1 MKVFKRVTSY
11 CLVFVMLFVYYL
23 ATPVKALAESAERAE
38 AIETYADA
46 TNDFSANT
54 ELEYSPLVGE
64 EEANREEFIKVFRRA
79 DGAREAVIYTQ
90 PIHYLR
96 NGEWETIDNTLELVT
111 LEDGSKIYRNKANDF
126 VVSFAELFSSDQLV
140 TIESADKSLSWR
152 FIGAEEPIPTPT
164 PTPEPTSEPIV
175 TPEPII
181 TLEPIVTPEPIIE
194 IPVEPVPDSEISS
207 TPEDDTQMESDSIP
221 EIDLEATEEPEA
233 DEIITD
239 QREPDTTEEPA
250 LELEVVPEATSEP
263 VITPEPID
271 TPDPTTAPTPEAT
284 PEPTV
289 EPTPEPTAEPEA
301 TAEPTIEPTIEPIAE
316 EETVFDTLIVSDAEA
331 SLVPATST
339 VSDEDRDMQLRFPSQ
354 LTSEIVYTDPTTG
367 LNVRY
372 VLSGKSLREYI
383 TLESAPARAVAYTV
397 EITADGITP
406 VTDENGKTFF
416 VDPEGKNI
424 FSLGDAV
431 MFDAAGA
438 ESNAIEAQL
447 YEVDIESNTYTYML
461 IPDLEWLQSEERQY
475 PLSIDPDISISIS
488 DSIQDTYVASAH
500 KNSNYSTGQSMNIGG
515 TAAEGLVYIPNSIL
529 PKISSGDVI
538 LNACLYLTRYNSN
551 SSYTN
556 ASSVIYEATS
566 SWDAS
571 TVTWNTKPSYNTAPG
586 SVSYGISSVRYKS
599 NPFDITRTVQKWY
612 EDESNNLGLVFKG
625 TGSSSLFCTS
635 EYTGSASR
643 KPYLSIVYVNTTG
656 LEDSWTYYSQN
667 IGRAGTGSVNIF
679 SGNLT
684 LTHADAAINN
694 GILPI
699 SLSHVFNMNDSLLDI
714 GYGTGW
720 RLNYAQ
726 SLNKVVLPDMDSTVT
741 YYRYTDGDG
750 TRHYYKAK
758 DGSTTEFVNELN
770 KDFVLTLDGATATI
784 SDKADN
790 QLVFTCDS
798 AVENGRL
805 TAVRDANGNETII
818 TYTTDTITDLKIAS
832 ITEKLSGNET
842 GQTLSLSYE
851 DGRLTAVDVPDGL
864 DVSYS
869 YMDGNLTSITYADNK
884 SVSYAYARATDES
897 GMLIGNKLVS
907 ATNIDN
913 YSISYAYTNDAPYRV
928 TRISETAGSTDG
940 QHLEI
945 AYGRNKAVVTDAQER
960 RTVYQMDNNGQ
971 AVSVTDPNGRAVFA
985 AYGSSG
991 QERTQLTAVS
1001 KMQSSILPLLKN
1013 HGFELDSYPKN
1024 WTRSNSDAI
1033 VTSEVAIKHT
1043 GYRACRMT
1051 ASSSSARTLTQDT
1064 SVIPGTAY
1072 TLSAY
1077 FTGVAGYLQVTDGS
1091 NIYQTDPIKSQGS
1104 AGENWERGILTF
1116 TPQSSTVTVAIVLPA
1131 GSGKMYV
1138 DSVQLEKG
1146 EVPNRYNMIE
1156 NGDLSLD
1163 VYGFDRNYTTHTSVV
1178 DVSAASFEAARTS
1191 HPSVTSADST
1201 LDSKVYQINADV
1213 GNSYHLTQTIA
1224 VGGPAGDVYSFG
1236 GWSASNCFP
1245 LTKQN
1250 VYYGSNGASHVV
1262 EYGIRRLTVN
1272 FLTTNG
1278 TVINSAYAYF
1288 GADTNEWQYA
1298 SGVAVAQQDY
1308 SQVQLVAECKRGG
1321 NTMYVDGLQLY
1332 KEEFATAYSYDD
1344 NGNLTG
1350 TTSLIGQ
1357 QNVFDYDDN
1366 DNVTSSTDPRGNTTT
1381 YTYDDHHNLLTSTS
1395 PEGVVTSNTY
1405 NDFGLP
1411 TETKVGTDTNYIRTT
1426 TAYDGASGI
1435 AISETDA
1442 RGSAVLTQYNAATRL
1457 ATEITDAKNNSTAY
1471 GYDSLNRV
1479 SSITSG
1485 DSGVSYTYANDKLTQ
1500 VDVDGAV
1507 FYGLTYDGFGRTIS
1521 TKAGS
1526 SADSMTALATNT
1538 YNNDTGLL
1546 TQTQYGNG
1554 FTVSYVYDNL
1564 DRVTEVKYNG
1574 MTVYKY
1580 VYDGSGNLYSAC
1592 DVALGFTIYYEY
1604 DHTDRCV
1611 KSFTKDNATGA
1622 ILSSYSYQ
1630 YDVNNNLTKLTCST
1644 GGTTW
1649 ATTYAYDADNRPTMA
1664 TLESG
1669 KTITNTYDAIGRLS
1683 IRAIGDYTTTLSY
1696 LAGTN
1701 GSQTAMVASYQNG
1714 TDAAYQYT
1722 YDANG
1727 NITHIQQGDSH
1738 IYYQYDNLNQ
1748 LVREDNSVLNKSIT
1762 YTYDDRGNILNKTEY
1777 AYVANG
1783 GTLGAAT
1790 DTVTYGYESEYQGW
1804 ADQLTWEAIRYDASG
1819 NPTTYR
1825 GYTMTWNGRQLATA
1839 TNGTNTVSY
1848 SYDENG
1854 IRTKKTVNGVTTNY
1868 NYHGSVLIS
1877 QVTGDDTLLFSYD
1890 ASGNAA
1896 AVNFNGTYY
1905 YYVRNGQGDIVKLI
1919 DNSGATVVEYAYDSW
1934 GKQLSCTGSLAGTL
1948 GTQNPFRYRGYIY
1961 DTETGLYYLQTRYYD
1976 PEVGRFINADIYVST
1991 GQSVLGN
1998 NMYLY
2003 CGNNP
2008 VTRADDEGDFWN
2020 IVVGAVVG
2028 AVFSVAAQV
2037 INNAIQGENLLD
2049 GVGTAA
2055 LTGAASGALAA
2066 SGVGL
2071 VVSVVGN
2078 AAISMAGNAA
2088 NQVIRNKGFD
2098 NFDVGDMLI
2107 DGAIGAVSGRVGGKG
2122 MGKFANLKTL
2132 NKNLTKKV
2140 ISGSKETIKQGVK
2153 YYVSQTKFAYK
2164 EYLVK
2169 PIFKSTATNVLGQTG
2184 LSIWEM
2190 Y

>member
-416 VDPEGKNI
+416 VDSEGKNI
-424 FSLGDAV
+424 FNLGDAV

-447 YEVDIESNTYTYML
+447 SEVDIEANTYTYTL

-475 PLSIDPDISISIS
+475 PLSIDPDIEMEFGNSV
-488 DSIQDTYVASAH
+488 QDTYINSVNV
-500 KNSNYSTGQSMNIGG
+500 NSNYSTADYLRIDRNHESY
-515 TAAEGLVYIPNSIL
+515 LYIPNSSL
-529 PKISSGDVI
+529 PTLETGDVI
-538 LNACLYLTRYNSN
+538 LQASLHLARYNINEDHSN
-551 SSYTN
+551 DL
-556 ASSVIYEATS
+556 IYLSAVEG
-566 SWDAS
+566 
-571 TVTWNTKPSYNTAPG
+571 TWNAETLTWSNKPAYDSTAADGFGICSVMGKYSY
-586 SVSYGISSVRYKS
+586 
-599 NPFDITRTVQKWY
+599 FDITQIMQGWY
-612 EDESNNLGLVFKG
+612 EVPSCNYGVVLYKPTSAYAYLNSTER
-625 TGSSSLFCTS
+625 TG
-635 EYTGSASR
+635 EPNP
-643 KPYLSIVYVNTTG
+643 PYFSIVYRNTTG
-656 LEDSWTYYSQN
+656 LEDTWTYYSQN
-667 IGRAGTGSVNIF
+667 IGRAGTGSINIF

-699 SLSHVFNMNDSLLDI
+699 SLSHVYNGNDRTLDI
-714 GYGTGW
+714 GYGNGW

-726 SLNKVVLPDMDSTVT
+726 SLEKIEVPGLDTTVA
-741 YYRYTDGDG
+741 YYRYIDGDG
-750 TRHYYKAK
+750 TRHYYESK
-758 DGSTTEFVNELN
+758 DGSTTEYVNELDNDSILTIDGTTITIADKGDN
-770 KDFVLTLDGATATI
+770 K
-784 SDKADN
+784 
-790 QLVFTCDS
+790 LVFSCD
-798 AVENGRL
+798 AEATKGRL
-805 TAVRDANGNETII
+805 TSICDANGNETVIA
-818 TYTTDTITDLKIAS
+818 YTDNDVANLRIAS
-832 ITEKLSGNET
+832 VTEKLSGNSE
-842 GQTLSLSYE
+842 GQSLTLSYTNN
-851 DGRLTAVDVPDGL
+851 RLASVDVPDGL
-864 DVSYS
+864 DLSYA
-869 YMDGNLTSITYADNK
+869 YTDGNLATVTYADGK
-884 SVSYAYARATDES
+884 EVSYTYNANHCLTE
-897 GMLIGNKLVS
+897 

-913 YSISYAYTNDAPYRV
+913 YRVSYSYTDGSPYRV
-928 TRISETAGSTDG
+928 IRVAEAAGTVDG
-940 QHLEI
+940 QYLTI
-945 AYGRNKAVVTDAQER
+945 DYGRNKTVITDKQDR
-960 RTVYQMDNNGQ
+960 RTMYYTDNYGQ
-971 AVSVTDPNGRAVFA
+971 ALSVIDPDGRAVYG
-985 AYGSSG
+985 AYNTGTRKVTELKATSKL
-991 QERTQLTAVS
+991 QNTA
-1001 KMQSSILPLLKN
+1001 LNLLEDP
-1013 HGFELDSYPKN
+1013 GFELAFPGA
-1024 WTRSNSDAI
+1024 WTRSSSSYISKESTLFHLGYAGCKFTQHSKNPISLTQTVN
-1033 VTSEVAIKHT
+1033 VTVGETYTLS
-1043 GYRACRMT
+1043 GYF
-1051 ASSSSARTLTQDT
+1051 SSSAVNSGRLQVINGSTTLQSEPIVTG
-1064 SVIPGTAY
+1064 GTA
-1072 TLSAY
+1072 
-1077 FTGVAGYLQVTDGS
+1077 GTDWYRAS
-1091 NIYQTDPIKSQGS
+1091 
-1104 AGENWERGILTF
+1104 LTF
-1116 TPQSSTVTVAIVLPA
+1116 TAETSSVTVGVLLPPA
-1131 GSGKMYV
+1131 SGEGKLYV
-1138 DSVQLEKG
+1138 DSLQLEKG
-1146 EVPNRYNMIE
+1146 SMANRYNLLE
-1156 NGDLSLD
+1156 NGDFTEGTSGYTMNYATSCAVID
-1163 VYGFDRNYTTHTSVV
+1163 VDNAKY
-1178 DVSAASFEAARTS
+1178 AAARDT
-1191 HPSVTSADST
+1191 HPSF
-1201 LDSKVYQINADV
+1201 LDDTVYEMN
-1213 GNSYHLTQTIA
+1213 GNVDNKIRIKQQATR
-1224 VGGPAGDVYSFG
+1224 GKAGETYTFG
-1236 GWSASNCFP
+1236 AWIASNKAAQTSQLCYYNGSSSHYVTYGIARIGIELLNGNNEVIQSSFIDFAADTDEWHYVSGTFTT
-1245 LTKQN
+1245 TKT
-1250 VYYGSNGASHVV
+1250 YYRLQLVV
-1262 EYGIRRLTVN
+1262 EYHRS
-1272 FLTTNG
+1272 
-1278 TVINSAYAYF
+1278 IN
-1288 GADTNEWQYA
+1288 T
-1298 SGVAVAQQDY
+1298 
-1308 SQVQLVAECKRGG
+1308 L
-1321 NTMYVDGLQLY
+1321 YVDGLQLY

-1405 NDFGLP
+1405 NDFGLA
-1411 TETKVGTDTNYIRTT
+1411 TETKVGTDTNFIRTT
-1426 TAYDGASGI
+1426 TAYDGAS
-1435 AISETDA
+1435 ALATSVTDA

-1500 VDVDGAV
+1500 VNVDGAV

-1538 YNNDTGLL
+1538 YNSDTGLL

-1554 FTVSYVYDNL
+1554 FTVSYLYDNL

-1574 MTVYKY
+1574 TTVYKY

-1611 KSFTKDNATGA
+1611 KSYTKDNATGA
-1622 ILSSYSYQ
+1622 TLSSYSYQ

-1644 GGTTW
+1644 NGTTW
-1649 ATTYAYDADNRPTMA
+1649 ATTYAYDADNRPTTA
-1664 TLESG
+1664 TLASG
-1669 KTITNTYDAIGRLS
+1669 KVITNTYDAIGRLS
-1683 IRAIGDYTTTLSY
+1683 TKSIGDHTTTLSY
-1696 LAGTN
+1696 LAGAN

-1727 NITHIQQGDSH
+1727 NITHIQQGDTH

-1783 GTLGAAT
+1783 GALGVPT
-1790 DTVTYGYESEYQGW
+1790 DTIVYGYEAEHQTW
-1804 ADQLTWEAIRYDASG
+1804 ADQLTSYDGESIRYDASG

-1839 TNGTNTVSY
+1839 TNGTNTISY

-1854 IRTKKTVNGVTTNY
+1854 IRTQKTVNGTITNY
-1868 NYHGSVLIS
+1868 NYHGSALIS
-1877 QVTGDDTLLFSYD
+1877 QVTGNDTLLFSYD
-1890 ASGNAA
+1890 ASGNVV
-1896 AVNFNGTYY
+1896 AVNYNGTYY
-1905 YYVRNGQGDIVKLI
+1905 YYVRNGQNDIIRLI
-1919 DNSGATVVEYAYDSW
+1919 DSSNNTGVEYTYDSW
-1934 GKQLSCTGSLAGTL
+1934 GKQIACNGSLASTL
-1948 GTQNPFRYRGYIY
+1948 GNLNPFRYRGYVY
-1961 DTETGLYYLQTRYYD
+1961 DTETGFYYVSSRYYD
-1976 PEVGRFINADIYVST
+1976 PEIGRFINADDIDY
-1991 GQSVLGN
+1991 LGADGSPLSYN
-1998 NMYLY
+1998 LFAY
-2003 CGNNP
+2003 CMNNP
-2008 VTRADDEGDFWN
+2008 VNRFDVNGNWSLPNWAKIAIGAAA
-2020 IVVGAVVG
+2020 IAVG
-2028 AVFSVAAQV
+2028 V
-2037 INNAIQGENLLD
+2037 IA
-2049 GVGTAA
+2049 TAA
-2055 LTGAASGALAA
+2055 TGGAAAPVLVASLKIAA
-2066 SGVGL
+2066 TS
-2071 VVSVVGN
+2071 
-2078 AAISMAGNAA
+2078 A
-2088 NQVIRNKGFD
+2088 
-2098 NFDVGDMLI
+2098 
-2107 DGAIGAVSGRVGGKG
+2107 AIGAVSGAGISAVNHRVSTGSWEGAGKAAVTGAIDGACDGFMWGGITAGASFTTVAAKG
-2122 MGKFANLKTL
+2122 IKVKEIGKLKPS
-2132 NKNLTKKV
+2132 NKPGDGY
-2140 ISGSKETIKQGVK
+2140 SGVK
-2153 YYVSQTKFAYK
+2153 YQAPKANGKYTTKSIELHSPHKSGPHDVWHWQQNTWNPYNNSITGSAK
-2164 EYLVK
+2164 HWTIWGK
-2169 PIFKSTATNVLGQTG
+2169 PL
-2184 LSIWEM
+2184 
-2190 Y
+2190 